1 MTLDIQIE
9 MQRQAI
15 ARLNNEVASLKTQQ
29 QDFEDGQQA
38 TNTIMQQ
45 RLDNLDDAI
54 STITDTVGILSLAL
68 AEQYEQSLAIADQQV
83 VTMGAIAEL
92 YEEIMLYDDPT
103 GGR

>member
-54 STITDTVGILSLAL
+54 STITNTVDILSLAL
-68 AEQYEQSLAIADQQV
+68 AEQYEQSLAISEQQT
-83 VTMGAIAEL
+83 VTMAAIAEL
-92 YEEIMLYDDPT
+92 YEEIMIYEEMEV
-103 GGR
+103 